1 MKLKTQLHQEQ
12 SINIPS
18 YLKLSFYQKQLI
30 TKAIYKGLDISET
43 KKEPLFTK
51 KHHRPLE
58 YDQVNEEI
66 YQAVMEDKQNHHNS
80 KFEIALGK
88 AVSHEYVNLFDTS
101 RSINII
107 ICRLPLNQN
116 NFDPSL
122 YRGEHAYNNFNR
134 LDEEEI
140 EFESVMNEP
149 FQTNLKFEGLSSPFG
164 IIVYYDSINK
174 RVFEG
179 AQTPSQERWIY
190 LDDIS
195 EIDQNV
201 NIIPFTLPTLGDIDL
216 PLKAFNDEDEEINIP
231 LK

>member
-1 MKLKTQLHQEQ
+1 MELKAQIHQEQ
-12 SINIPS
+12 SINVPA
-18 YLKLSFYQKQLI
+18 YLKLSFSQRQLI
-30 TKAIYKGLDISET
+30 TNAIYKGIDISEK
-43 KKEPLFTK
+43 KKESLFTK

-66 YQAVMEDKQNHHNS
+66 YQAVMKDKQDHHNS

-88 AVSHEYVNLFDTS
+88 AVSHEYVKLFDTS

-107 ICRLPLNQN
+107 ICRLPLSQN

-122 YRGEHAYNNFNR
+122 YRGDHAYNNFNR
-134 LDEEEI
+134 LNEEKV
-140 EFESVMNEP
+140 EFESVINET
-149 FQTNLKFEGLSSPFG
+149 FQTNLIFEDLSSPFG

-179 AQTPSQERWIY
+179 AQTPSQEHWIY

-195 EIDQNV
+195 EIAQNI
-201 NIIPFTLPTLGDIDL
+201 NIIPFTPPPSGDIDL
-216 PLKAFNDEDEEINIP
+216 PLKAFNDEDEEIDIP